1 MVLLQ
6 RPCWGFLPAPMRGG
20 CCWTDL
26 LGSDSSD
33 ADRGGPFRPR
43 PRPVRPPSILQPS
56 SWDVQSRR
64 QPSVDLSLSRAI

>member
-6 RPCWGFLPAPMRGG
+6 RPYWGFLPAPMRGG

-43 PRPVRPPSILQPS
+43 PRSVRPPSIL
-56 SWDVQSRR
+56 
-64 QPSVDLSLSRAI
+64 